1 MKRFITACS
10 ATLLALAV
18 SVADAAVTVKI
29 AGSKP
34 DGNPQTIGMRVF
46 AQRLGQLSSGKY
58 KSKFFRAQT

>member
-46 AQRLGQLSSGKY
+46 AQRLG
-58 KSKFFRAQT
+58 